1 LFLDM
6 AAHQLQAQLGNLLEE
21 TFDATIFLDP
31 SSYLLGEVDRHIDG
45 VALSPI
51 VVGQLKGAML
61 VATMTVTRRRTA
73 HAIDFEET
81 GLQEGLAAGQAFQ
94 AAGQHAPQ
102 IRGVP
107 VHAHTESSQY
117 AFTYIGKSPK
127 SKGAKKK

>member
-1 LFLDM
+1 M

-45 VALSPI
+45 VALPAI

-61 VATMTVTRRRTA
+61 VALMTVTRRRTA
-73 HAIDFEET
+73 HAIDFQET

-107 VHAHTESSQY
+107 ADAHRKFSQY
-117 AFTYIGKSPK
+117 IDKYIGKRSK
-127 SKGAKKK
+127 SEGAKKK